1 MSTQK
6 LAASASRQINAVV
19 VSACLMQKT
28 VKVRIGQ
35 QKWNAHIRK
44 HFNRSSHLLVHDPAS
59 SLRVG
64 DIISI
69 SPGWR
74 ASKHVHHVVNS
85 ILAPFGEPIEARPP
99 VPTPEE
105 RIAEREAKRK
115 LKELRRRAERRGEKA
130 GAGVEKSMAES
141 ENVSS
146 TEEAI
151 IQEIQEVTGDEE
163 GHLSSA
169 KSTEESGV
177 VEAEEAVQELKEDVA
192 QEVREEQQP
201 EKSKG
206 WWRI

>member
-1 MSTQK
+1 LEKYALLSLPYPLLPISQTNFN
-6 LAASASRQINAVV
+6 SIPTSR
-19 VSACLMQKT
+19 LMDFVQ
-28 VKVRIGQ
+28 
-35 QKWNAHIRK
+35 
-44 HFNRSSHLLVHDPAS
+44 HFNQSRTILVHDPRS
-59 SLRVG
+59 SLRIG
-64 DIISI
+64 DVISI

-74 ASKHVHHVVNS
+74 ASKQVHHVVNS

-130 GAGVEKSMAES
+130 AAGVEKSMAES

-146 TEEAI
+146 SEEAI
-151 IQEIQEVTGDEE
+151 IQDIQEVTGDEE

-177 VEAEEAVQELKEDVA
+177 SEAEEAAQEMKEEVA
-192 QEVREEQQP
+192 QEVREEEQP
-201 EKSKG
+201 KKSKG
-206 WWRI
+206 WWRM